1 MNRRH
6 DAAMFDILVY
16 LFENF
21 FHADAYPEPEQL
33 ALKLSAAGFEYDEI
47 NEALQWLDGLHEA
60 GENDLPAIAIDSD
73 SVRCYAAEELA
84 KLDAECRGFLV
95 FLESA
100 GVLNPLTRELI
111 LERAMALPDHSVS
124 LSRLKIIVL
133 MVFWKQHQAM
143 DTLILEELLSGN
155 ESHYLH

>member
-1 MNRRH
+1 
-6 DAAMFDILVY
+6 MFDILVY

-155 ESHYLH
+155 ETHYLH

>member
-6 DAAMFDILVY
+6 DAALFDILVY

-21 FHADAYPEPEQL
+21 FHAEAYPEPEQL
-33 ALKLSAAGFEYDEI
+33 ALKLSAAGFEDDEI
-47 NEALQWLDGLHEA
+47 SEALQWLDGLREA
-60 GENDLPAIAIDSD
+60 GSD
-73 SVRCYAAEELA
+73 SLPTIAADNASLRCYAAEEIA
-84 KLDAECRGFLV
+84 RLDTDCRGFIA

-111 LERAMALPDHSVS
+111 IERAMALSGHVVP

-133 MVFWKQHQAM
+133 MVLWQQHQAM
-143 DTLILEELLSGN
+143 DTLILEELLSG
-155 ESHYLH
+155 HDARYLH

>member
-6 DAAMFDILVY
+6 NAAMFDILVY

-33 ALKLSAAGFEYDEI
+33 AVKLSAAGFEDEEI
-47 NEALQWLDGLHEA
+47 SEALQWLDGLQEA
-60 GENDLPAIAIDSD
+60 GTDCLPAIAVDNDSI
-73 SVRCYAAEELA
+73 RCYGSDEAA
-84 KLDAECRGFLV
+84 KLDTDCRGFLA

-100 GVLNPLTRELI
+100 GVLNALTRELI
-111 LERAMALPDHSVS
+111 LERAMALSDHTVS
-124 LSRLKIIVL
+124 LSKLKIIVL
-133 MVFWKQHQAM
+133 MVLWKQHQAM

-155 ESHYLH
+155 EAHYLH

>member
-6 DAAMFDILVY
+6 AAAMFDILVY

-111 LERAMALPDHSVS
+111 LERAMALSDHSVS

>member
-21 FHADAYPEPEQL
+21 FHADACPEPEQL
-33 ALKLSAAGFEYDEI
+33 ALKLSAAGFEDEEI
-47 NEALQWLDGLHEA
+47 SEALQWLDGLQEVGA
-60 GENDLPAIAIDSD
+60 GSLPAIAADNDSA
-73 SVRCYAAEELA
+73 RCFSPEELA
-84 KLDAECRGFLV
+84 KLDTECRGFLA

-111 LERAMALPDHSVS
+111 LERAMALFDHSVS
-124 LSRLKIIVL
+124 LSKLKIIVL
-133 MVFWKQHQAM
+133 MVLWNQHQAM

-155 ESHYLH
+155 DTRYLH

>member
-33 ALKLSAAGFEYDEI
+33 ALKLSAAGFEDEEI
-47 NEALQWLDGLHEA
+47 SEALQWLDGLQEA
-60 GENDLPAIAIDSD
+60 GGDSLPAIAVDNDSL
-73 SVRCYAAEELA
+73 RCYAAEETA
-84 KLDAECRGFLV
+84 RLDTDCRGFIA

-111 LERAMALPDHSVS
+111 IERAMALSEHLVP

-133 MVFWKQHQAM
+133 MVLWQQHQAM
-143 DTLILEELLSGN
+143 DSLILEELLSGN
-155 ESHYLH
+155 DARYLH

>member
-33 ALKLSAAGFEYDEI
+33 ALKLSAAGFEDEEI
-47 NEALQWLDGLHEA
+47 SEALQWLDGLQEA
-60 GENDLPAIAIDSD
+60 GGDSLPAIAVDNDSL
-73 SVRCYAAEELA
+73 RCYAAEETA
-84 KLDAECRGFLV
+84 RLDTDCRGLIA

-111 LERAMALPDHSVS
+111 IERAMALSEHLVP

-133 MVFWKQHQAM
+133 MVLWQQHQAM
-143 DTLILEELLSGN
+143 DSLILEELLSGN
-155 ESHYLH
+155 DARDLH

>member
-21 FHADAYPEPEQL
+21 FHSDACPEPEQL
-33 ALKLSAAGFEYDEI
+33 ALKLSAAGFQDEEI
-47 NEALQWLDGLHEA
+47 SEALQWLDGLQEA
-60 GENDLPAIAIDSD
+60 RTGSLPAIAADNG
-73 SVRCYAAEELA
+73 SVRCFCPEELA
-84 KLDAECRGFLV
+84 KLDMECRGFLA

-111 LERAMALPDHSVS
+111 LERAMALSDHSVS
-124 LSRLKIIVL
+124 LSKLKIIVL
-133 MVFWKQHQAM
+133 MVLWNQHQAM

-155 ESHYLH
+155 DARYLH